1 MEVRT
6 CVNDHGREY
15 GREYGREH
23 GMEHGREHGMKKHE
37 KNIGWREATQY

>member
-6 CVNDHGREY
+6 CVNDH

-23 GMEHGREHGMKKHE
+23 GMEHGREHGMNKHE